1 MWFGLTNVKRNH
13 LSTLKPIIR
22 CLDSHSDDTL
32 EGVGFSRDQIL
43 TRIGNLLS
51 KKQMLEALRNA
62 THTTPELLAAFEILT
77 TNVSASNELLS
88 NLSQRVEN
96 LRQHCYSSRLNKTG
110 ITDIKSDVTTPECV
124 AYEDSLF
131 EVKSAILNH
140 AELYAC
146 HQDVDYQI
154 NQTRS
159 SYEKLIEQIDAEI
172 SSLQLTLEHSAAKLA
187 SLARQVGEESQSSD
201 SHWLAFQFDSKT
213 TSFDGVAI
221 QQFASTAANYGA
233 NAALWSV
240 KSSLAAGTNGSEAR
254 LRRAMNRARVK
265 VKGELLRVTV
275 NRPWFRPSLFE
286 NMDLMFRVSS

>member
-1 MWFGLTNVKRNH
+1 M
-13 LSTLKPIIR
+13 
-22 CLDSHSDDTL
+22 CLDPHSGDAL

-43 TRIGNLLS
+43 SRIGNLLS

-77 TNVSASNELLS
+77 RNLTASDTLLS

-96 LRQHCYSSRLNKTG
+96 LRQSCHLSRLTSK
-110 ITDIKSDVTTPECV
+110 IDIADSESNVTTPECV
-124 AYEDSLF
+124 AYEESLF
-131 EVKSAILNH
+131 EVKSMILNH

-159 SYEKLIEQIDAEI
+159 SYQKLIEQIDRDVF
-172 SSLQLTLEHSAAKLA
+172 SLQLTLERSAAKLA
-187 SLARQVGEESQSSD
+187 SLARQVGEGSSRSSD
-201 SHWLAFQFDSKT
+201 SRWLAFEFDSKT
-213 TSFDGVAI
+213 TAFDGVAI
-221 QQFASTAANYGA
+221 QHFASTAANYGA

-240 KSSLAAGTNGSEAR
+240 KSSLGAGANGSEAH

-265 VKGELLRVTV
+265 VKGELLHVTV

-286 NMDLMFRVSS
+286 NTDLMFKVSTCVQ

>member
-1 MWFGLTNVKRNH
+1 M
-13 LSTLKPIIR
+13 
-22 CLDSHSDDTL
+22 
-32 EGVGFSRDQIL
+32 
-43 TRIGNLLS
+43 TRIGNLIS
-51 KKQMLEALRNA
+51 KKQMLEALKNA
-62 THTTPELLAAFEILT
+62 AHTTPELLEAFTILAANLST
-77 TNVSASNELLS
+77 SNELLL
-88 NLSQRVEN
+88 NLSLRVEN
-96 LRQHCYSSRLNKTG
+96 FRQGCYSIRLSNTE
-110 ITDIKSDVTTPECV
+110 TVDNVTTPECV
-124 AYEDSLF
+124 AYEDSLL

-159 SYEKLIEQIDAEI
+159 SYQKLIEQIDIEV

-187 SLARQVGEESQSSD
+187 TLARQVGEGSSLSSD
-201 SHWLAFQFDSKT
+201 SRWLAFEFDSKT
-213 TSFDGVAI
+213 TSFDGVTI

-240 KSSLAAGTNGSEAR
+240 KSSLAAGANGSETR
-254 LRRAMNRARVK
+254 FRRAMNRARVK

-286 NMDLMFRVSS
+286 NTDLTFRVCMVAGWELLISNNIMQCI

>member
-1 MWFGLTNVKRNH
+1 MTQILDLWFSLTNVKHNH

-22 CLDSHSDDTL
+22 CLDSHSGDTL

-51 KKQMLEALRNA
+51 RKQMLEASRNA
-62 THTTPELLAAFEILT
+62 THTT
-77 TNVSASNELLS
+77 
-88 NLSQRVEN
+88 
-96 LRQHCYSSRLNKTG
+96 
-110 ITDIKSDVTTPECV
+110 
-124 AYEDSLF
+124 
-131 EVKSAILNH
+131 
-140 AELYAC
+140 
-146 HQDVDYQI
+146 
-154 NQTRS
+154 
-159 SYEKLIEQIDAEI
+159 KLIEQIDAEI

-201 SHWLAFQFDSKT
+201 SHWLAFQFDSKAS
-213 TSFDGVAI
+213 SFDGVAI

-240 KSSLAAGTNGSEAR
+240 KSSLAAGANGSDAH

-286 NMDLMFRVSS
+286 NMDLMFRVSSSWIRLL